1 MVICLFFLLVAIG
14 FLRIRKIFGL
24 LNIRKTLDNDVCD
37 IQQNHFF
44 NTMSSLPTVLVHWLP
59 TVAYWLLIAVMLL
72 GVVGAFIPAIPGPSL
87 IVGAVVAAGFIYG
100 WPQVTIPLIVSIIV
114 FALCFAIEYL
124 AGVLGGQKAGAS
136 HWGQVGAMIG
146 LGLGFF
152 GMLPALPVG
161 GPLLGIF
168 FGPFIGAV
176 VGEILYLMRDK
187 SLSALDRLQ
196 KSLKA
201 GIGIVAGSL
210 VGLVMQGLLS
220 LGALMVFLFNTYSH
234 GWPA

>member
-1 MVICLFFLLVAIG
+1 MFL
-14 FLRIRKIFGL
+14 
-24 LNIRKTLDNDVCD
+24 
-37 IQQNHFF
+37 
-44 NTMSSLPTVLVHWLP
+44 TMTLPTVLVQWLP
-59 TVAYWLLIAVMLL
+59 TVAYWVIIAVMLL

-87 IVGAVVAAGFIYG
+87 IVGAIFVAIFIYG
-100 WPQVTIPLIVSIIV
+100 WEAVKIPFIVSIIV

-136 HWGQVGAMIG
+136 HWGQIGAMIG

-152 GMLPALPVG
+152 GLLPTLPVG
-161 GPLLGIF
+161 GPLIGIF

-176 VGEILYLMRDK
+176 VAEILYLQRDK

-196 KSLKA
+196 KSLRA

-210 VGLVMQGLLS
+210 IGLIMQGLLS
-220 LGALMVFLFNTYSH
+220 LGALIVFLVTTYSN
-234 GWPA
+234 GWPTH

>member
-1 MVICLFFLLVAIG
+1 MTLVIF
-14 FLRIRKIFGL
+14 
-24 LNIRKTLDNDVCD
+24 
-37 IQQNHFF
+37 QQNHLF

-100 WPQVTIPLIVSIIV
+100 WPQVTIPLVVSIIV
-114 FALCFAIEYL
+114 LALCFAIEYL

-176 VGEILYLMRDK
+176 VGEIIYLMRDE

-196 KSLKA
+196 RSLKA

-220 LGALMVFLFNTYSH
+220 LGALIVFLFNTYSH